1 MGIAERKFRERTAM
15 RKLILQAALDLYL
28 QEGPEHTTMRKIAK
42 KIDYSPTTIY
52 LHYQSKNAIL
62 YEMQKMAFAMLLK
75 FLYSNQVQE
84 NPYLKLKNLGKAYIE
99 FGVMYPKHYELMF
112 MLRSPME
119 GVEEEQLSRIAFLKS
134 LTVISISIKRGH
146 TQADLKS
153 HIIDTKFFGS
163 EMFSI
168 SSALSLSINASF
180 TCWAVRCELS
190 TKVDIRN
197 RFPLNSA
204 SWTAAAVCKIQTV
217 PSPLDISLLIT

>member
-84 NPYLKLKNLGKAYIE
+84 NPYLELKNLGKAYIE

-119 GVEEEQLSRIAFLKS
+119 GVEEEQPFKNFHETYAFMLGIMTSCISTGKVKYMDPVTALLQFWGILHGLTSSYINNRLSMTCAS
-134 LTVISISIKRGH
+134 DQLTLDFVHQVWDAYIISM
-146 TQADLKS
+146 QA
-153 HIIDTKFFGS
+153 
-163 EMFSI
+163 
-168 SSALSLSINASF
+168 
-180 TCWAVRCELS
+180 
-190 TKVDIRN
+190 
-197 RFPLNSA
+197 
-204 SWTAAAVCKIQTV
+204 
-217 PSPLDISLLIT
+217 